1 MPQRAALL
9 ILEPIFEAA
18 CEDCSYGFRP
28 GRSAHQ
34 ALQEIHRPR
43 EAGFREVYDA
53 DLQGYFD
60 SIPHEKRMACLRMRI
75 ADRSVLHWV
84 RRWLEAVVMEAD
96 EAGKTPGH
104 RPQQG
109 TPQGGVRSPLL
120 ANGYRH
126 GFDKALPQQGW
137 PGSFREREAGAVGGR
152 WCARQCLFEMRAGP
166 SQPVCGVRLQTTLSG
181 LG

>member
-84 RRWLEAVVMEAD
+84 RLWLEAVVMEAD

-109 TPQGGVRSPLL
+109 TPQGGVRAPSHNL
-120 ANGYRH
+120 ANSCITFQAAIPRDRLRPVYG
-126 GFDKALPQQGW
+126 QGCRLAEDHPS
-137 PGSFREREAGAVGGR
+137 PGSTTEDSPGGIRHASCREQDKEAPQG
-152 WCARQCLFEMRAGP
+152 
-166 SQPVCGVRLQTTLSG
+166 
-181 LG
+181 